1 MIMFSLLTPSNRNT
15 VDERQSLYCLVKTLA
30 NRVMNNIITS
40 VSVLHVVSANHT
52 CPSDDIAAM
61 ILIFYDNT
69 LSGLELIMPRLFHRF
84 CRKSTSEIQ
93 LSSTL
98 MIRSYDWY
106 TLSICCAYIFRSTL
120 HRSELPANGT
130 CLIFLYE
137 NRYYSLS
144 ILRTI

>member
-15 VDERQSLYCLVKTLA
+15 VDERQSLDCLVKTLA

-40 VSVLHVVSANHT
+40 VSVLHVVRANHT

-69 LSGLELIMPRLFHRF
+69 LSGLEFIMPRIFHRL

-98 MIRSYDWY
+98 MIR
-106 TLSICCAYIFRSTL
+106 
-120 HRSELPANGT
+120 
-130 CLIFLYE
+130 
-137 NRYYSLS
+137 
-144 ILRTI
+144 